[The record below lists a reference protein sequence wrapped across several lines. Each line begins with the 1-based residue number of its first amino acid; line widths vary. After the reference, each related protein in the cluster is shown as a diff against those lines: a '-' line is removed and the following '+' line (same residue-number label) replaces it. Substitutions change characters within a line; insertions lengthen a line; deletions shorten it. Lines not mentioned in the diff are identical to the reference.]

1 MTRSIATGRL
11 RAADCRLEDLVDV
24 LAERTDPADYPHA
37 AEVVDEVLVYR
48 SDRLRAAVADGAA
61 DELAAEL
68 VRALSTGPGVVVFRG
83 AFPDRA
89 VLDRAT
95 GAFAVLI
102 A

>member
-24 LAERTDPADYPHA
+24 LAERTDPAEYPHA

-61 DELAAEL
+61 DEIAAEL
-68 VRALSTGPGVVVFRG
+68 RALSTGPGSWCSAGRSRT
-83 AFPDRA
+83 ARCS
-89 VLDRAT
+89 T
-95 GAFAVLI
+95 GPPRRSRS
-102 A
+102 